1 MKKVATKLPQ
11 RRFAATLLVALVV
24 LTTGASLLS
33 TPASAQAA
41 HSSIGNDVISGAPNC
56 AIGPCWRPYVGAPP
70 GGYQQ
75 FTVVAS
81 TALPSIPTGAAEAL
95 VICETQT
102 VRWRDD
108 GVAPTASVG
117 MPLTANTAF
126 PYTGNLAAV
135 RIIQTTA
142 TATCNVSYYY

>member
-1 MKKVATKLPQ
+1 MKKILL
-11 RRFAATLLVALVV
+11 TLALMAC
-24 LTTGASLLS
+24 TTGAS
-33 TPASAQAA
+33 AQAS
-41 HSSIGNDVISGAPNC
+41 HNVLGNDVISGTSGCP
-56 AIGPCWRPYVGAPP
+56 IGPCFKPYVGAPP
-70 GGYQQ
+70 AGYQQ
-75 FTVVAS
+75 FTVAAS
-81 TALPSIPTGAAEAL
+81 TALPSIPTGAAEAFI
-95 VICETQT
+95 ICETQT

-117 MPLTANTAF
+117 MPLTANTPF